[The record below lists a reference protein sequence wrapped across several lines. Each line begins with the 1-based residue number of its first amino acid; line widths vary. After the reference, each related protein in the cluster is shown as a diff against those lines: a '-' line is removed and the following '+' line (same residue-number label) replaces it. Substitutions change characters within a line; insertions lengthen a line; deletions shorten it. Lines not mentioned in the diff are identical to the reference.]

1 MTRNSI
7 MESSQDC
14 LYNQSLYE
22 VAELFLTFDTD
33 EMRVLTQDMIPAGW
47 IGRKQ
52 LYQVMA
58 NRCSLEKT
66 IEQLVEEGVI
76 VLTKNAPQDQAGQNR
91 PSVDAESDP
100 SGQKPSHNL
109 DPITLYKQWES
120 VIESI
125 HNGLVAIDKDKKIII
140 FNHSAERMFGKKK
153 EQVIGR
159 AYSDIFPDGNLD
171 EVIYTEQ
178 AAPAVKVV
186 YENKILLSNRTPM
199 IADGKLVGAIA
210 VSQDISELEQISQEL
225 EYTRKLQTELEG
237 IIEASFDS
245 LVVTDDQG
253 NILKINQS
261 YSRWSGI
268 DRDELIGRNMYD
280 LVDEG
285 MYDRSA
291 AALVIEKQAQVT
303 FTQHVKKTG
312 KVLLVTGTPV
322 FDEEGKLVR
331 VVINV
336 RDVTELNKLKIEVE
350 QAQILSKHFEEQ
362 LQKASRSGDMIIASP
377 KLKEVMELVE
387 RLGKVD
393 STILVYGESGV
404 GKELI
409 AKELLKFCP
418 RTDKPFIVINCA
430 AIPESLLE
438 SELFG
443 YESGTFSG
451 AKKGGKMGIFEAA
464 NGGTLFLDE
473 IGEMPLLL
481 QAKLLRVIQEKE
493 VTRIGSSVPIPVDV
507 RIIAATNRNLWAMV
521 QTGEFR
527 EDLYYRLSVVPVF
540 VPPLRDRKE
549 DIPAL
554 VAYFVGMIN
563 KKYDMNKSIDH
574 RLLDQLVAYH
584 WPGNVRELKNA
595 IERAVVTSIDDVII
609 SIKVGGNGPDDD
621 NNEVIFSLESNFK
634 AGINFKETVESYEKT
649 LLERY
654 IKIHKT
660 SRKVAKALGMS
671 QSKVVRKA
679 AYYGI
684 SLNSD

>member
-1 MTRNSI
+1 MTREPI
-7 MESSQDC
+7 MESPQDC
-14 LYNQSLYE
+14 LNSQSLYK

-33 EMRVLTQDMIPAGW
+33 ELRVLTEDKTPAGW
-47 IGRKQ
+47 IGKKQ

-58 NRCSLEKT
+58 NRCPLEKT
-66 IEQLVEEGVI
+66 IEQLVNEGVI
-76 VLTKNAPQDQAGQNR
+76 VLTRARPQDDLIILN
-91 PSVDAESDP
+91 
-100 SGQKPSHNL
+100 
-109 DPITLYKQWES
+109 KQWES
-120 VIESI
+120 AIESI
-125 HNGLVAIDKDKKIII
+125 HNGLVAIDTNKRIII
-140 FNHSAERMFGKKK
+140 YNQSAERMFGMKK
-153 EQVIGR
+153 EYVIGHF
-159 AYSDIFPDGNLD
+159 YNDIFPEGNLD
-171 EVIYTEQ
+171 EVIQTEQ
-178 AAPAVKVV
+178 AAPAVKVI
-186 YENKILLSNRTPM
+186 YKNKILLSNRTPM

-303 FTQHVKKTG
+303 FTQQVKKTG

-451 AKKGGKMGIFEAA
+451 AQKGGKMGIFEAA

-595 IERAVVTSIDDVII
+595 IERAVVTSIDDVIT

-621 NNEVIFSLESNFK
+621 NNEVIFSLESNNK
-634 AGINFKETVESYEKT
+634 AEINFQENVESYERS
-649 LLERY
+649 LLEKY
-654 IKIHKT
+654 IRIHKT